1 MDKQSKTSTNWFPLK
16 AVADVGS
23 KAIYVITYMLC
34 NYILYYIIYICRLLG
49 FGHGPWSSMASIC
62 QGRIRRREIS
72 NRSPLAHSA
81 YGLQLSAKPAGC
93 PVCHQQPSCL
103 RIRCVRIVSC
113 EVYLSTSLLFFIDY
127 YTLSASERF
136 ATWTLVFACSSG
148 WSSRECS
155 VITTTWGFRSW
166 RRTWR
171 LTDNTWPWSRH
182 L

>member
-1 MDKQSKTSTNWFPLK
+1 MDKESKTSTNWFPLK
-16 AVADVGS
+16 AVAAVGS

-34 NYILYYIIYICRLLG
+34 NYYIILYIYYILYIIICRLLG

-113 EVYLSTSLLFFIDY
+113 DFYLSTSLLFFHW
-127 YTLSASERF
+127 L
-136 ATWTLVFACSSG
+136 LHP
-148 WSSRECS
+148 ECIRKVCNLNS
-155 VITTTWGFRSW
+155 CVC
-166 RRTWR
+166 
-171 LTDNTWPWSRH
+171 L
-182 L
+182 